1 MASQPIAAKVP
12 TSKFPRFC
20 QWAATPGWRPPL
32 RSIRMAWEQG
42 MPTPFQRRR
51 AQLRRMLD
59 SPAFQQR
66 SGSTLQHLCS
76 AAGVDFDGIDPAV
89 YPKLLTLW
97 LEGPLPATTLLPP
110 SLTHIHIQGW
120 EATQDSPEEQHRL
133 FTEQRMAEE
142 GALPQLGPQLLQCP
156 RLECVHLTH
165 YHVDGLRQLL
175 PQTVHRLGMLRCSI
189 TLQPA
194 GGSHDGRLAGAPTM
208 KPAELSGY
216 LARCGEGAGWVD
228 CIDQLVAL
236 NSRRTLETGLC

>member
-1 MASQPIAAKVP
+1 MMARQPIAAKVP
-12 TSKFPRFC
+12 TSKFPSFC
-20 QWAATPGWRPPL
+20 RWAAMPGWRPPL

-89 YPKLLTLW
+89 YPNLLSLW

-110 SLTHIHIQGW
+110 SLIHIHAQGW
-120 EATQDSPEEQHRL
+120 EATQDSPEEQLRL
-133 FTEQRMAEE
+133 FTERMAA
-142 GALPQLGPQLLQCP
+142 ALPQLGPQLLQCP

-175 PQTVHRLGMLRCSI
+175 PQSVHRLGMLRCSI
-189 TLQPA
+189 TLQSA
-194 GGSHDGRLAGAPTM
+194 EGSYDEWLAEALTT

-216 LARCGEGAGWVD
+216 LAQCGEGVGWVD

-236 NSRRTLETGLC
+236 ASR